1 MAGGTTQTVT
11 SHGGLAL
18 PKIGLGTYTL
28 NGFAGA
34 EAIEAAIDMGYC
46 LIDSACNYENEG
58 AAGAAIRASSV
69 PRDRGLVKWI
79 GVSNFLP
86 EHIERLEAETGVVPE
101 VNQIQC
107 HPYFPDSTQVAYDRS
122 KGIITEAWS
131 PLGRARTL
139 LEEPAIVDIA
149 AGHNATPAQV
159 VLAWHMSRGV
169 VPIPKSSSLE
179 RLASNLKSVN
189 LDLSEPEV
197 AAITA
202 LGEGPEGEGRSPRAG
217 RVLDLD
223 PATHEEF

>member
-1 MAGGTTQTVT
+1 MLQSGHRQ
-11 SHGGLAL
+11 S
-18 PKIGLGTYTL
+18 
-28 NGFAGA
+28 
-34 EAIEAAIDMGYC
+34 
-46 LIDSACNYENEG
+46 
-58 AAGAAIRASSV
+58 

-122 KGIITEAWS
+122 KRIITEAWT
-131 PLGRARTL
+131 PLGKGKAL
-139 LEEPAIVDIA
+139 LEEPTIVDIA
-149 AGHNATPAQV
+149 EAHDATPAQV

>member
-1 MAGGTTQTVT
+1 M
-11 SHGGLAL
+11 
-18 PKIGLGTYTL
+18 
-28 NGFAGA
+28 
-34 EAIEAAIDMGYC
+34 
-46 LIDSACNYENEG
+46 
-58 AAGAAIRASSV
+58 
-69 PRDRGLVKWI
+69 
-79 GVSNFLP
+79 
-86 EHIERLEAETGVVPE
+86 PE

-107 HPYFPDSTQVAYDRS
+107 HPYFPDSTQVGYDRS

-159 VLAWHMSRGV
+159 VLAWHMRRGV

-179 RLASNLKSVN
+179 RLASNLESVN
-189 LDLSEPEV
+189 LALSEPEV

-223 PATHEEF
+223 PASHDEF